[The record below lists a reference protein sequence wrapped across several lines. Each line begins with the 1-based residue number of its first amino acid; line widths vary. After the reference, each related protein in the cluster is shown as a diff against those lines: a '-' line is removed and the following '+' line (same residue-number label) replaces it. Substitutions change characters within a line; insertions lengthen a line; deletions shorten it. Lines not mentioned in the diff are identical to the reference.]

1 MCFLD
6 WRCPFNDLYMNSFLD
21 WAIANKVEL
30 FGTLF
35 GLVYVWL
42 SIRQSLH
49 TWTAGIITSLL
60 YCWVFFEAKFYAGM
74 GLQGYYLI
82 ISAYGLWS
90 WRHGGEKGAASEK
103 LHVSYTKSSLWT
115 ILFVLNL
122 FLTLLMYYL
131 LGRYTDS
138 PIPFGD
144 AFTTSLSIFATWML
158 ARKKIEHWLIWIF
171 IDLVSSGLY
180 LYRGLYPTVFLF
192 LVYTVMAGIG
202 FYEWKK
208 EPIKVPC

>member
-1 MCFLD
+1 
-6 WRCPFNDLYMNSFLD
+6 MNVFID
-21 WAIANKVEL
+21 WAFSNKVEL
-30 FGTLF
+30 LGTLF
-35 GLVYVWL
+35 GLIYVWL

-82 ISAYGLWS
+82 ISIYGLWS
-90 WRHGGEKGAASEK
+90 WRRGGENSSEGET
-103 LHVSYTKSSLWT
+103 LHVSCTKVNLWVK
-115 ILFVLNL
+115 LFILNL

-131 LGRYTDS
+131 LSRYTDS

-144 AFTTSLSIFATWML
+144 AFTTSLSIIATWML

-171 IDLVSSGLY
+171 IDLISSGLY

-192 LVYTVMAGIG
+192 LVYAVMAVIG
-202 FYEWKK
+202 YYEWRK
-208 EPIKVPC
+208 ELVKGSC

>member
-1 MCFLD
+1 
-6 WRCPFNDLYMNSFLD
+6 MNVFID
-21 WAIANKVEL
+21 WAFSNKVEL
-30 FGTLF
+30 LGTLF
-35 GLVYVWL
+35 GLIYVWL

-82 ISAYGLWS
+82 ISIYGLWS
-90 WRHGGEKGAASEK
+90 WRRGGENSSEGET
-103 LHVSYTKSSLWT
+103 LHVSCTKVNLWVK
-115 ILFVLNL
+115 LFILNL

-131 LGRYTDS
+131 LSRYTDS

-144 AFTTSLSIFATWML
+144 AFTTSLSIIATWML
-158 ARKKIEHWLIWIF
+158 ARKKIEQWLIWIF
-171 IDLVSSGLY
+171 IDLISSGLY

-192 LVYTVMAGIG
+192 MVYTVMAVIG
-202 FYEWKK
+202 YYEWRK
-208 EPIKVPC
+208 ELVKGSC

>member
-1 MCFLD
+1 
-6 WRCPFNDLYMNSFLD
+6 MNVFID
-21 WAIANKVEL
+21 WAFSNKVEL
-30 FGTLF
+30 LGTLF
-35 GLVYVWL
+35 GLIYVWL

-82 ISAYGLWS
+82 ISIYGLWS
-90 WRHGGEKGAASEK
+90 WRRGGENSSEGET
-103 LHVSYTKSSLWT
+103 LHVSCTKVNLWVK
-115 ILFVLNL
+115 LFILNL
-122 FLTLLMYYL
+122 FVTLLMYYL
-131 LGRYTDS
+131 LSRYTDS

-144 AFTTSLSIFATWML
+144 AFTTSLSIIATWML

-171 IDLVSSGLY
+171 IDLISSGLY

-192 LVYTVMAGIG
+192 LVYAVMAVIG
-202 FYEWKK
+202 YYEWRK
-208 EPIKVPC
+208 ELVKGSC

>member
-1 MCFLD
+1 
-6 WRCPFNDLYMNSFLD
+6 MNSFID
-21 WAIANKVEL
+21 WTFANKVEL
-30 FGTLF
+30 GGTIF
-35 GLVYVWL
+35 GLIYIWL
-42 SIRQSLH
+42 SIRQNLH

-82 ISAYGLWS
+82 ISIYGFWS
-90 WRHGGEKGAASEK
+90 WRRGRDNGSEADK
-103 LHVSYTKSSLWT
+103 LHVSNTKTNLW
-115 ILFVLNL
+115 IKLSIFNL
-122 FLTLLMYYL
+122 LLTSFIYYL

-144 AFTTSLSIFATWML
+144 ASTTSLSIIATWML

-171 IDLVSSGLY
+171 IDLVSCGLY
-180 LYRGLYPTVFLF
+180 IYRGLYPTVFLF

-202 FYEWKK
+202 YYEWRK
-208 EPIKVPC
+208 EPVKVQC

>member
-1 MCFLD
+1 
-6 WRCPFNDLYMNSFLD
+6 MNVFID
-21 WAIANKVEL
+21 WAFSNKVEL

-35 GLVYVWL
+35 GLIYVWL

-82 ISAYGLWS
+82 ISIYGLWS
-90 WRHGGEKGAASEK
+90 WRRGGDKSSPGET
-103 LHVSYTKSSLWT
+103 LHVSCTKVNLWVK
-115 ILFVLNL
+115 LFILNL
-122 FLTLLMYYL
+122 FLTLLMYSL
-131 LGRYTDS
+131 LSRYTDS

-144 AFTTSLSIFATWML
+144 AFTTSLSIIATWML

-171 IDLVSSGLY
+171 IDLISSGLY

-192 LVYTVMAGIG
+192 LVYAVMAVIG
-202 FYEWKK
+202 YYEWRK
-208 EPIKVPC
+208 ELVKGTC